1 MDAKGIEYIAETIAN
16 LANVPVRIY
25 EGGEKIFYYSP
36 IDLVV
41 DPITLVEEQVL
52 ALDAAVGYLATD
64 DYAYFGQV
72 KTGDT
77 RLVVGPL
84 RDVEPNDLTYHKLAI
99 RLGVAP
105 ADVDGF
111 VRGMYSIALMP
122 LYATI
127 QILCVLN
134 FTLTGEKLKVG
145 DIVIHDIN
153 QEDLTGDLATEGVAE
168 REFKVHEAAAHNSSS
183 VEATIQNYVRRGRT
197 QELKAYLASMPSFS
211 YGTLSKD
218 ELRNEKNLFVVS
230 ATLWSRAAIA
240 GGLPEDEALSMS
252 DSYIKRCELL
262 HNQEQIRELG
272 YHMVC
277 ALAEKV
283 SRVRIGDDPSDLAIG
298 VANYVQEHLYEPI
311 STEEMAQ
318 ALFVSRGHLS
328 TAFKRECGMNLADYV
343 QTEKVREAQV
353 LLTHT
358 HQSILD
364 ISTHLGYSSQSHFG
378 AVFKRYAGMTPREWR
393 DRR

>member
-1 MDAKGIEYIAETIAN
+1 MDTQGIAYIAESIAN

-25 EGGEKIFYYSP
+25 QGGEKTFYYSP
-36 IDLVV
+36 VDLVV
-41 DPITLVEEQVL
+41 DPIALVEEQVL

-72 KTGDT
+72 KTEDT

-84 RDVEPNDLTYHKLAI
+84 RDVQPNDLTYHKLAI

-111 VRGMYSIALMP
+111 VRAMYSIALMP

-153 QEDLTGDLATEGVAE
+153 QEDLTGDLEAQGVAE
-168 REFKVHEAAAHNSSS
+168 REFKAHETAHNSSG
-183 VEATIQNYVRRGRT
+183 VEATIQNYVRRGRA

-240 GGLPEDEALSMS
+240 GGLPEEDALSMS

-262 HNQEQIRELG
+262 HNQQQVRELG
-272 YHMVC
+272 YRMVC
-277 ALAEKV
+277 TLAEKV
-283 SRVRIGDDPSDLAIG
+283 SRVRIGDDPSNLAIG

-311 STEEMAQ
+311 STEEMAR
-318 ALFVSRGHLS
+318 ALYVSRGHLS

-343 QTEKVREAQV
+343 QTEKIREAQA

-378 AVFKRYAGMTPREWR
+378 AVFKRYAGMTPHEWR